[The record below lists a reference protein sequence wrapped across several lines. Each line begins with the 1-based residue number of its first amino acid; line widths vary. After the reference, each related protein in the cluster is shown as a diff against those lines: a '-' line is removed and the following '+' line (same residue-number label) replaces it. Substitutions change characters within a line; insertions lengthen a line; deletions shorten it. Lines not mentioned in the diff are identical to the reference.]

1 MLYIIAAAVHILVC
15 LLVFIGI
22 KIRVL
27 SVHKYMFFVALLI
40 PLWGILIVLILHFQ
54 IAFDATDSA

>member
-40 PLWGILIVLILHFQ
+40 RAVIFAIKESKLYIEQ
-54 IAFDATDSA
+54 SEQQEA